1 MKILS
6 ALNDRRSRPAAPSH
20 HSNGA
25 SDGEARPPV
34 PGYDRLKTRRVI
46 ADLPRRSQTELAA
59 IEDYERAHD
68 ARPEVLNKL
77 RYLRGSEPLPGYDT
91 LSAEEISAALD
102 DADPDTLTSTREY
115 ERKFHRRQ
123 PVLDEL
129 ARLRHERAS
138 SPEGVPG
145 RGAPA
150 V

>member
-1 MKILS
+1 M
-6 ALNDRRSRPAAPSH
+6 
-20 HSNGA
+20 
-25 SDGEARPPV
+25 
-34 PGYDRLKTRRVI
+34 PGYDRLRTQRIV

-102 DADPDTLTSTREY
+102 DADPDTLTAAREY

-123 PVLDEL
+123 PVLDGL
-129 ARLRHERAS
+129 ARIRHR
-138 SPEGVPG
+138 
-145 RGAPA
+145 RG
-150 V
+150 